1 MKKILIC
8 IICLVC
14 LLVTSCA
21 YTDDIP
27 YLEENEQQP
36 SLQKDQDTFPG
47 DKVEYEYKKISFVG
61 AGDNIVYFGTVR
73 DAQRSGT
80 LGGRKYNFK
89 PIYSEVKDIIE
100 KADVSYINQ
109 ETLMCGEGYDFSY
122 YPYFNGPQ
130 DMGYD
135 LVELGFDVVGIAN
148 NHMLDK
154 GSKGLNKT
162 IEFWDTLDVTLVGGY
177 KDEADYNTIRVHEK
191 DGIKIAFL
199 AYTEMTNGNVPSK
212 AYTTHIPY
220 LNEAN
225 LEEQVAKAKE
235 ISDIVIVSVHWG
247 DEGSFKPNNYQK
259 NYAKKFADCGVDV
272 VLGHHP
278 HVIQPVEW
286 IEGKDGNKMLCV
298 YSLGNFM
305 AEQAYSYNMVG
316 GMISFDIVKE
326 NNTKARVE
334 NVVFIP
340 TVFDWGAAFYDNRVY
355 LLEEYTAQM
364 ASNHGIKSYG
374 RTTSL
379 KQLRG
384 YVSNTI
390 DDMFLSEKYKS
401 AAN

>member
-1 MKKILIC
+1 MKKVLIC
-8 IICLVC
+8 IMCLVC
-14 LLVTSCA
+14 ILVTSCA
-21 YTDDIP
+21 YTNNIP
-27 YLEENEQQP
+27 YLEENEKQP
-36 SLQKDQDTFPG
+36 SLPKDEECAPG
-47 DKVEYEYKKISFVG
+47 NKVEYEYKKISFLG

-89 PIYSEVKDIIE
+89 PIYSEVKDLIE
-100 KADVSYINQ
+100 NSDVSYINQ

-122 YPYFNGPQ
+122 YPHFNGPQ

-162 IEFWDTLDVTLVGGY
+162 IEFWDTLDVTLIGGY
-177 KDEADYNTIRVHEK
+177 KDESDYNTIRVHEK

-199 AYTEMTNGNVPSK
+199 AYTEMTNGISPSK

-247 DEGSFKPNNYQK
+247 DEGAFKPNNYQK

-286 IEGKDGNKMLCV
+286 IDGKDGNKMLCV

-340 TVFDWGAAFYDNRVY
+340 TVFDWGTAFYDNRVY
-355 LLEEYTAQM
+355 LLEEYTAKM

-390 DDMFLSEKYKS
+390 NDVFLSEKYKS